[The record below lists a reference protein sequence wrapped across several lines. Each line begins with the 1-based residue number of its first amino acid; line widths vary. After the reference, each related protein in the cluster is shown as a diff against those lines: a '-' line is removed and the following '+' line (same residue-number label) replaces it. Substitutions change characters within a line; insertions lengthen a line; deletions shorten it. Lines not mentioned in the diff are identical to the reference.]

1 MNKTKVI
8 LEISQNEFFDIK
20 LALIIASS
28 STENEEFANLCRK
41 LLNTAKY
48 EYIKAE

>member
-1 MNKTKVI
+1 MAKTKVI
-8 LEISQNEFFDIK
+8 LELSQDEFFDIK
-20 LALIIASS
+20 LGLIMATSM
-28 STENEEFANLCRK
+28 TENEEFANLCRK